1 MKTLAILSAI
11 ALLAASG
18 PVLAQDTSGAA
29 SGLQKNGSPNGAAG
43 SAAKQPGKSDAGA
56 GQHEMSEGRS
66 SATDSQKGGETGA
79 ASKMSPGTGASGS
92 GQ

>member
-29 SGLQKNGSPNGAAG
+29 SGLQKNG
-43 SAAKQPGKSDAGA
+43 
-56 GQHEMSEGRS
+56 
-66 SATDSQKGGETGA
+66 
-79 ASKMSPGTGASGS
+79 
-92 GQ
+92 